1 MEPLSEMSGFI
12 ASILVLLTF
21 VTKDMRLRTTAIF
34 SKSAL
39 IIFGAWLPPVL
50 VHLILLA
57 LNIARLSELAG
68 AHDHGRGHA

>member
-39 IIFGAWLPPVL
+39 IIFGALPPVL

-57 LNIARLSELAG
+57 LNIARL
-68 AHDHGRGHA
+68 